1 MKDGEHKFIA
11 KANGDS
17 SAATVT
23 IDATMKIEFSVDLTV
38 DDSSKPGVG
47 AGGFTLPI
55 ANVENKS
62 TVFGADFND
71 NIVISGHVNGG
82 SKIIAN
88 NGNDKITIGDYLGG
102 VLANT
107 GTVDLGGGG
116 NVNIVKTHIKG
127 TSSDANTDYIVK
139 GANGNVI
146 YRGTTDSDGNFD
158 AVINN
163 VVKPGEKVTV
173 EMTDKAGNS
182 DKASDIAN
190 AFYKNGSRY
199 YNNELLIG
207 ENIDTGTVIA
217 GDGNDFLHV
226 GTTSKTDGYITDRS
240 YINLGDGD
248 NEIKVRTNI
257 SNSRV
262 TTGSGDDIVEVGKE
276 GAAGGYITDRSIV
289 DLGDGNNHLKVKTNI
304 DHSRV
309 TTDSGDDIVEVGGH
323 IWNSKDESRSN
334 HPGEADYSINLGDG
348 KNTLTVGAEVKWSS
362 ITTGSGDDTL
372 EFKTYMLDSKVETGE
387 GSDTIKVGT
396 YVEKSI
402 INLGDGK
409 DTIEAGYFQG
419 NNNNIDGGEGYDR
432 LILTNQADNKGDID
446 LSNIA
451 KQAHNFEEIDI
462 SNGKADAT
470 LKVSL
475 KDVLNLTDGD
485 NILKISGDKDD
496 AVSFKDAGQWSKG
509 GVSADGYTSYTGSF
523 DGKTVTVQIE
533 DEIKQPM

>member
-17 SAATVT
+17 SDAKVT

-38 DDSSKPGVG
+38 ADSSKPGTG
-47 AGGFTLPI
+47 AGSFTLPI
-55 ANVENKS
+55 KNVENKS
-62 TVFGADFND
+62 IVPGSNLND
-71 NIVISGHVNGG
+71 NILISGHVSGG

-88 NGNDKITIGDYLGG
+88 GGNDKITIGDYLGG
-102 VLANT
+102 LGST

-116 NVNIVKTHIKG
+116 NINIVKTHIKG

-173 EMTDKAGNS
+173 EMIDKAGNS
-182 DKASDIAN
+182 GKASDRAN
-190 AFYKNGSRY
+190 TFYEDESRY

-207 ENIDTGTVIA
+207 ENIHTGTVIA
-217 GDGNDFLHV
+217 DDGNDFLNV
-226 GTTSKTDGYITDRS
+226 GTTSKTDGYILGGS

-432 LILTNQADNKGDID
+432 LILTNQADNKGNID

-462 SNGKADAT
+462 SNKKAGET
-470 LKVSL
+470 LKISL
-475 KDVLNLTDGD
+475 KDVVDLTDGD

-496 AVSFKDAGQWSKG
+496 AVSFKDANQWIKG
-509 GVSADGYTSYTGSF
+509 TSVNSYTSYTGSF
-523 DGKTVTVQIE
+523 EGKTVTVQIE